1 MEDLYLY
8 KYPAPP
14 AYLADAS
21 ARTTLDL
28 GLNIMKIR
36 KESPSDAGAIEVV
49 TVAAFQSVAHSSHTE
64 QLIVRALRDSGQ
76 LAVSLVA
83 DEDGTVIG
91 HVAVS
96 PVAISGGAE
105 GWYGLGP
112 ISVAPK
118 RQGHSVG
125 SQLMGQALTELRRM
139 GAAGCVVLGDPNYY
153 SRFGFK
159 AEQTLV
165 LPDVPAEYFQAVTF
179 NGSVPSGI
187 VSYHESFSATV

>member
-1 MEDLYLY
+1 
-8 KYPAPP
+8 
-14 AYLADAS
+14 
-21 ARTTLDL
+21 
-28 GLNIMKIR
+28 MKIR

-105 GWYGLGP
+105 GWYGLG
-112 ISVAPK
+112 
-118 RQGHSVG
+118 
-125 SQLMGQALTELRRM
+125 
-139 GAAGCVVLGDPNYY
+139 DPSYY

-165 LPDVPAEYFQAVTF
+165 LPDVPAEYFQAVAF